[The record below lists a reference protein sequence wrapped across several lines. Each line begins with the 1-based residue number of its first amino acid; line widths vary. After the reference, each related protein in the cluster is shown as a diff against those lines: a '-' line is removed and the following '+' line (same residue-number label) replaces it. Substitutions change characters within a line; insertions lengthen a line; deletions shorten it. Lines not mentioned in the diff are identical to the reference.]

1 MIERATGLFDPYSI
15 RGVTF
20 RNRAWVSPM
29 CMYSAAEGLPNEWH
43 SAHLGGLAR
52 GGAGMVMVEST
63 GVTPEGR
70 ITPGC
75 SGMWTEGHAE
85 AYRPLTRFM
94 KAMGSVPGIQ
104 LGHAGRKGSTSL
116 LWEGSHYVGPEA
128 GGWATMAP
136 SPLAFDELPRPREM
150 TQRDIDGM
158 IGAFVDA
165 AQRAIR
171 AGFEVIEIHAA
182 HGYLLHQ
189 FLSPLS
195 NHRTDLYGGSLENR
209 SRVVVDTASEVRG
222 TLGADVP
229 LFVRVSAT
237 DWVDGGWTLAD
248 TIYLSGELK
257 SVGVDLID
265 CSSGGLVPDPEIA
278 EYDGYQVPF
287 AKAVRESVGI
297 ATAAVGRIRT
307 PVAANAVI
315 ASGAADA
322 VFLGRVLLRNP
333 HWPLLA
339 AEELSYE
346 APWPMQYWQVA
357 KRPVMDSAD
366 VGTT

>member
-1 MIERATGLFDPYSI
+1 MIARATGLFDPYSI
-15 RGVTF
+15 RGVIF

-29 CMYSAAEGLPNEWH
+29 CMYSAADGLPSEWH

-52 GGAGMVMVEST
+52 GGAGLVMVEAT

-70 ITPGC
+70 ITHGC
-75 SGMWTEGHAE
+75 SGMWTKGHAQ
-85 AYRPLTRFM
+85 AYGPLTRFI

-116 LWEGSHYVGPEA
+116 LWEGSHYVAPA
-128 GGWATMAP
+128 DGGWATMAP
-136 SPLAFDELPRPREM
+136 SPVAFDHLPPPREM

-165 AQRAIR
+165 AQRAIH
-171 AGFEVIEIHAA
+171 AGFQVIELHAA

-209 SRVVVDTASEVRG
+209 IRIVVDTAREVRR

-237 DWVDGGWTLAD
+237 DWVEGGWTLGD
-248 TIYLSGELK
+248 TIHLSGELK
-257 SVGVDLID
+257 SVGVDLVD
-265 CSSGGLVPDPEIA
+265 CSSGGLVPDAEIE

-287 AKAVRESVGI
+287 ARAVREGAGI
-297 ATAAVGRIRT
+297 ATAAVGRIHN
-307 PVAANAVI
+307 PAAANAVI
-315 ASGAADA
+315 TTGAADA

-333 HWPLLA
+333 HWPLSA
-339 AEELSYE
+339 AEELGYE
-346 APWPMQYWQVA
+346 APWPVQYRQVA
-357 KRPVMDSAD
+357 KRPSLDSPEF
-366 VGTT
+366 GTT